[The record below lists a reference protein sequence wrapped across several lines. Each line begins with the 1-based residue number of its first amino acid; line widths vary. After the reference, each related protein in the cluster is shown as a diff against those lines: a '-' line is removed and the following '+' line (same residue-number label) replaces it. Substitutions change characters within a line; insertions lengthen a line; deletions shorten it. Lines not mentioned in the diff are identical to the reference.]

1 MKIWFVPACAL
12 MLFAATSIRDLE
24 KAVKDQP
31 NNAHNQKLL
40 GHLYAQQSGSWKARG
55 PLQKA
60 CDLNPQEP
68 DACALLGRALYRLN
82 YFDLALPAWRKATQL
97 QQGRAAALTG
107 LAETLDALGRPREA
121 EAQYR
126 AAMSAAQATAQDT
139 TTSLSWAQF
148 LLRDGRAPEALQV
161 LNATGSTAPKDR
173 RELERL
179 KRMALNAPAAT
190 PRAGPSP
197 IRFERSELD
206 MVLRNGA
213 TGAHHLPESIAG
225 GVAVLDFDGDGWPD
239 IYCTNGA
246 TFPGLRKPDA
256 SYSNRLFRNNHDGT
270 FTDVTAKAGVA
281 GEGFSIG
288 VAVGDYDN
296 DGHPDIFVAGL
307 NRNHLFH
314 NRGNGTFEDLATASG
329 IGADTAFTV
338 AAGWFDYDND
348 GLLDLFVVRYA
359 QWDPSIEPTCSNAGN
374 GLFQYCSP
382 RAFRKTTNLL
392 FHNEGKGRFRNV
404 SKESGIDFHPG
415 YGMSVA
421 FADFDGDGRM
431 DAFVTND
438 SAPNFLFHNEGKGQ
452 FREMGFEAGVALN
465 DDGEAVS
472 GMGTDFRDYDNDGR
486 EDIFLTALPG
496 QMFTL
501 YRNLGGKQFANM
513 TQASGVARGSRA
525 WSGWSAGAYD
535 FNNDGFKDLFVAG
548 GHVLENAERNSG
560 SQSRM
565 GNLVFTNKGN
575 GTFDSTILP
584 GDAFHRGAAFA
595 DFNRDGKID
604 VVVTRLNEHPVIL
617 RNTSPSPGHWINL
630 VLEGV
635 QSNRDGLGARLH
647 IVIATGE
654 QWNRVTTATGY
665 ASSSDK
671 TVHFGLGNNRTIRT
685 IDIDWPSGTKQHL
698 SNVAADRYLPI
709 RESAP

>member
-1 MKIWFVPACAL
+1 MKPWFL
-12 MLFAATSIRDLE
+12 ILLAASSVKDLE
-24 KAVKDQP
+24 KAVKDEP
-31 NNAHNQKLL
+31 NNAHNLKLL
-40 GHLYAQQSGSWKARG
+40 GQLYAQQSGSWKARG

-60 CDLNPQEP
+60 CDLNPKEP
-68 DACALLGRALYRLN
+68 DACALLGHALYRLN
-82 YFDLALPAWRKATQL
+82 YFDLALPAWQKAAQL
-97 QQGRAAALTG
+97 PQGRGVALTG
-107 LAETLDALGRPREA
+107 LAETLDALGRAKDADAHYREA
-121 EAQYR
+121 IT
-126 AAMSAAQATAQDT
+126 TAPET
-139 TTSLSWAQF
+139 ATSLSYAQF
-148 LLRDGRAPEALQV
+148 LLRDGRPVEALKILSSAGAV
-161 LNATGSTAPKDR
+161 APKDR

-179 KRMALNAPAAT
+179 RRIATNAPASA
-190 PRAGPSP
+190 RKAGPTP
-197 IRFERSELD
+197 ITFERTELD

-225 GVAVLDFDGDGWPD
+225 GVAVLDYDGDGWPD

-256 SYSNRLFRNNHDGT
+256 SYSNRLFHNNRDGT
-270 FTDVTAKAGVA
+270 FTDVTARAGVA
-281 GEGFSIG
+281 GQGFSIG

-307 NRNHLFH
+307 NTNHLFH
-314 NRGNGTFEDLATASG
+314 NLGNGTFEDVAASSG

-348 GLLDLFVVRYA
+348 GLPDLFVVRYA
-359 QWDPSIEPTCSNAGN
+359 RWDPAIEPTCSNAGN
-374 GLFQYCSP
+374 GVFQYCSP
-382 RAFRKTTNLL
+382 RAYQKTTNLL

-404 SKESGIDFHPG
+404 SKESGLDFHPG

-421 FADFDGDGRM
+421 FGDFDGDGRT

-465 DDGEAVS
+465 DDGEAIS
-472 GMGTDFRDYDNDGR
+472 GMGTDFRDYDNDGL

-525 WSGWSAGAYD
+525 WSGWSAGIYD
-535 FNNDGFKDLFVAG
+535 LNNDGFKDLFVAG
-548 GHVLENAERNSG
+548 GHALENAERNSG
-560 SQSRM
+560 SKSRM
-565 GNLVFTNKGN
+565 GNMVFTGRGN
-575 GTFDSTILP
+575 GTFESNTLP

-595 DFNRDGKID
+595 DFNRDGKTD
-604 VVVTRLNEHPVIL
+604 VVVTRLNEHPVVL
-617 RNTSPSPGHWINL
+617 RNTSAAKDHWISL
-630 VLEGV
+630 VLEGTR
-635 QSNRDGLGARLH
+635 SNRDALGARIH
-647 IVIATGE
+647 IVTAAGE
-654 QWNRVTTATGY
+654 QWDRVTTAVGY

-671 TVHFGLGNNRTIRT
+671 TVHFGLGSAKTIRS
-685 IDIDWPSGTKQHL
+685 IDIDWPSGLKQHL
-698 SNVAADRYLPI
+698 TNVPVDRYLQI